1 MQVNSKTRKP
11 RYTAEFFAY
20 KHFSHF
26 VQAGTE
32 MLAYAGREHSQTP
45 VVVFRDK
52 AGQYIV
58 TAGNFTDKPSL
69 LSVKIGKKFLNLN
82 TAAHSFNTYVVK

>member
-1 MQVNSKTRKP
+1 M
-11 RYTAEFFAY
+11 
-20 KHFSHF
+20 
-26 VQAGTE
+26 
-32 MLAYAGREHSQTP
+32 
-45 VVVFRDK
+45 VFRDK

-69 LSVKIGKKFLNLN
+69 LSVKIGKKYLNLN